1 MLTLSACGALAAD
14 DGFTTSYTYNYD
26 YWGEIL
32 ESPDAYRVATVL
44 NSVNLGLDVTM
55 RKPQSLFV
63 IDNELYVA
71 DTGNNRIICII
82 RDGDEFKVDRI
93 VSESSGAE
101 PATFNGPSDV
111 YVDDERN
118 MYVADTNNQRVVM
131 MDKNGQFVRAYTK
144 PADATFDQSLNFL
157 PNKITVDVAGR
168 VYVLATNV
176 NKGFI
181 KYEADGTFTGYIGA
195 NKVTTTIGEYIWK
208 TYFQT
213 EAQRSQTENFVPTEY
228 ANLYMDDEGFIYAV
242 TNVFSEYDL
251 KSDAAKPIRRL
262 NGIGNDI
269 LIKNDKYPPIGD
281 LNWVEGSDDNGPSKF
296 VDITVLDNDLYVA
309 FDRIRGRLFGYDS
322 QGVMLWAFGTNGNI
336 DGAFTGAISVEHM
349 GYDLLCLDQLE
360 NSITVFTPTQY
371 GNMIYQAIDEYLR
384 GDYEVSGET
393 WEKVLQ
399 QNANYTSAFIGIGR
413 SLMRQEKFSEAMEYF
428 KMAHDR
434 QNYGR
439 AFKYFRKEWVEENVW
454 WVLLILAAVILI
466 PLVTG
471 KIKKIKWEVNEHERA
486 KIHG

>member
-1 MLTLSACGALAAD
+1 
-14 DGFTTSYTYNYD
+14 
-26 YWGEIL
+26 
-32 ESPDAYRVATVL
+32 
-44 NSVNLGLDVTM
+44 
-55 RKPQSLFV
+55 
-63 IDNELYVA
+63 
-71 DTGNNRIICII
+71 
-82 RDGDEFKVDRI
+82 
-93 VSESSGAE
+93 
-101 PATFNGPSDV
+101 
-111 YVDDERN
+111 
-118 MYVADTNNQRVVM
+118 
-131 MDKNGQFVRAYTK
+131 
-144 PADATFDQSLNFL
+144 
-157 PNKITVDVAGR
+157 
-168 VYVLATNV
+168 
-176 NKGFI
+176 
-181 KYEADGTFTGYIGA
+181 
-195 NKVTTTIGEYIWK
+195 
-208 TYFQT
+208 
-213 EAQRSQTENFVPTEY
+213 
-228 ANLYMDDEGFIYAV
+228 
-242 TNVFSEYDL
+242 
-251 KSDAAKPIRRL
+251 
-262 NGIGNDI
+262 
-269 LIKNDKYPPIGD
+269 
-281 LNWVEGSDDNGPSKF
+281 

-309 FDRIRGRLFGYDS
+309 FDKIRGRLFGYDS
-322 QGVMLWAFGTNGNI
+322 QGVMLWAFGTKGNI
-336 DGAFTGAISVEHM
+336 DGAFIGAISVEHM

-439 AFKYFRKEWVEENVW
+439 AFKYFRKEWVEKNVW